1 MSTFRVTVKG
11 RRWWFW
17 GERFEARR
25 VVDHPADAAAAAVN
39 LTRKLRRA
47 GARRVV
53 AYWEEQK

>member
-1 MSTFRVTVKG
+1 MSTFKVTVTG

-17 GERFEARR
+17 GERFVARR

>member
-1 MSTFRVTVKG
+1 MSTFKVTVTG

-17 GERFEARR
+17 GERFVARR

-53 AYWEEQK
+53 AYWEEHK

>member
-1 MSTFRVTVKG
+1 MSTYRVTVTG

-17 GERFEARR
+17 GARFTARR

>member
-1 MSTFRVTVKG
+1 MSTWRVTVTG

-17 GERFEARR
+17 GARYTGTR

>member
-17 GERFEARR
+17 GARFTARR

>member
-17 GERFEARR
+17 GERFTARR

-53 AYWEEQK
+53 AYWEEHK

>member
-25 VVDHPADAAAAAVN
+25 VVDHPADTAAAAVI
-39 LTRKLRRA
+39 LSKRLRRQ

-53 AYWEEQK
+53 AYWEEHK

>member
-1 MSTFRVTVKG
+1 MSTWRVTVRG

-17 GERFEARR
+17 GTTFTARR

>member
-11 RRWWFW
+11 RRWWVF
-17 GERFEARR
+17 GERFVAHRL
-25 VVDHPADAAAAAVN
+25 VDHPADAAAAAVN

>member
-1 MSTFRVTVKG
+1 MSTFRVTVRG

-17 GERFEARR
+17 GERSEVVRE
-25 VVDHPADAAAAAVN
+25 VDHPADAAAAAVN

>member
-17 GERFEARR
+17 GERFVARR
-25 VVDHPADAAAAAVN
+25 VVDHSADVAAAAVI
-39 LTRKLRRA
+39 LSKRLRRQ

-53 AYWEEQK
+53 AYWEEHK

>member
-1 MSTFRVTVKG
+1 MSTWRVTVTG

-17 GERFEARR
+17 GARYTARR

-39 LTRKLRRA
+39 LTRKIRRA
-47 GARRVV
+47 GARGVV

>member
-1 MSTFRVTVKG
+1 MSTFRVTVTG

-25 VVDHPADAAAAAVN
+25 VVDHPADAAAAAVI
-39 LTRKLRRA
+39 LSKRLRRQ
-47 GARRVV
+47 GARRVT

>member
-17 GERFEARR
+17 GARFTARR
-25 VVDHPADAAAAAVN
+25 VVDHPADAAAAAVI
-39 LTRKLRRA
+39 LSKRLRRQ
-47 GARRVV
+47 GARGVT

>member
-17 GERFEARR
+17 GDRFTEHR
-25 VVDHPADAAAAAVN
+25 VVDHPADAAAAAVI
-39 LTRKLRRA
+39 LSKRLRRQ
-47 GARRVV
+47 GARRVT

>member
-1 MSTFRVTVKG
+1 MSTFRVTVTG

-17 GERFEARR
+17 GARFTARR